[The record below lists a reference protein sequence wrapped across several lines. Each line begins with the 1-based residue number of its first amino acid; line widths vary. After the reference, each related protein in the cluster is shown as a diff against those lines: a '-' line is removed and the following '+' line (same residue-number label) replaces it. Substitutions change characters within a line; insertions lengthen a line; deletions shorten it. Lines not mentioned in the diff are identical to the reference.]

1 MSSDSTDFMFMH
13 RELMFTAH
21 ELVFAVHKLMF
32 TVRKHNF
39 SRKIGK
45 TINKPVHERP

>member
-13 RELMFTAH
+13 RELMFTA
-21 ELVFAVHKLMF
+21 
-32 TVRKHNF
+32 RKHNF